1 MTCYSLVD
9 IYAFVI
15 LKDGVKDSEEDIIKD
30 LQQLVK
36 KHIGGFAVPQLMLVN
51 IGTSTN
57 INGCHNYPYWF
68 LDCARLA

>member
-51 IGTSTN
+51 IGTSPISMDAIIIHT
-57 INGCHNYPYWF
+57 GF
-68 LDCARLA
+68 